1 MIREL
6 IASTLFISVMPAAL
20 AQEAS
25 PPPSLSLSATAEVRI
40 DPEYAAIQSGVI
52 IQADTAEAAVR
63 QNAQT
68 MSGVFSALR
77 RAGIAER
84 DMQTAN
90 LSVRPV
96 YSSNSYN
103 SQSERRVIGYEARN
117 IVTAKVRDL
126 SEVGEII
133 DAMVSAGA
141 NNIESVTFGA
151 EDTADAMDEARRMAI
166 SRLLEKADLFADAA
180 GFELC
185 GFRRLSE
192 SSAQPRF
199 ANAMA
204 TRSFAE
210 DAETQIAVGTLT
222 LSASVNAEFCI
233 SQ

>member
-6 IASTLFISVMPAAL
+6 IASTLFISVIPAAL
-20 AQEAS
+20 AQESS
-25 PPPSLSLSATAEVRI
+25 PPPTLSLSATAEIRI
-40 DPEYAAIQSGVI
+40 EPEYAAIRSGVV
-52 IQADTAEAAVR
+52 IQAETAEAAVR

-77 RAGIAER
+77 RAGIAEA

-90 LSVRPV
+90 LSVHPV
-96 YSSNSYN
+96 YSSGSYN
-103 SQSERRVIGYEARN
+103 SSSERRITGYEARN

-126 SEVGEII
+126 TEVGEII
-133 DAMVSAGA
+133 DAMVSSGA
-141 NNIESVTFGA
+141 NHIESVNFGA
-151 EDTADAMDEARRMAI
+151 ENTAEAMDEARRMAI

-192 SSAQPRF
+192 SQAQPRF
-199 ANAMA
+199 ANAVA

-210 DAETQIAVGTLT
+210 GADTQIAVGSLT
-222 LSASVNAEFCI
+222 LSASVNADFCI